1 VLLSKPAKIPDPS
14 TKVAEKIKSTPT
26 VTVAAS
32 TVAIQAA
39 KAEPEEEQPVQD
51 PPQEIETAT
60 ARKVNHDLAFH
71 IEGSMLNFDDSSAHD
86 PQGKGVSSR
95 GSGSI
100 SMFPIRSHVVVS
112 SRVDVRVGGVSKVRP
127 RFFTASNTSRDHLL
141 CSSWS
146 VRLLKCALH
155 PLPSFRCPSPCPCG
169 LE

>member
-1 VLLSKPAKIPDPS
+1 MLLSKPAKIPDPS
-14 TKVAEKIKSTPT
+14 SKIGEKIKSTPT

-39 KAEPEEEQPVQD
+39 KAEAEEEEQHVQD

-71 IEGSMLNFDDSSAHD
+71 IEGSMLNFDESSAHD
-86 PQGKGVSSR
+86 PQGKSVSSR

-112 SRVDVRVGGVSKVRP
+112 SRVDVRIGGVSKVRP
-127 RFFTASNTSRDHLL
+127 HLFTASNTL
-141 CSSWS
+141 
-146 VRLLKCALH
+146 VT
-155 PLPSFRCPSPCPCG
+155 
-169 LE
+169 